1 MFKHIHHKPIKKF
14 GFAGSIHDDS
24 AIQRL
29 RAEYMHLIGLEMKDS
44 GYVPRLDIDPDFTI
58 SYNHIREH
66 FEFTLSVYGSY
77 VGKTRAKWTIGIDG
91 TEVIAIQQ
99 SKSNVSSLDQESQLN
114 QK

>member
-1 MFKHIHHKPIKKF
+1 MFKHIHHKPIRKF

-29 RAEYMHLIGLEMKDS
+29 RGEYMRLISLEMKES

-58 SYNHIREH
+58 SYNHIKEY
-66 FEFTLSVYGSY
+66 FEFTLSIYGTY

-91 TEVIAIQQ
+91 TEVIATQP
-99 SKSNVSSLDQESQLN
+99 SRSNASLLDQESASN